1 LNSSTAL
8 GSRHGVFPPFLPK
21 KSGISGAVA
30 FFNDGVE
37 NALTSSASSRTIRV
51 QPIPRENR
59 RYRMPSAD
67 EPSPSSAR
75 PAVERSAPCPK
86 CGQPVTS
93 GEATCSH
100 CGVDVAL
107 AAVLMER
114 RALSMLPAEPG
125 MPFVGDVMLSRFGE
139 FLTSKRYITAAQLDA
154 GLDRQQEM
162 AGRGVRE
169 TLGQVLLEMR
179 VLTREQLE
187 LASVEQVQE
196 LQNALRQAN
205 AQLEQ
210 RVADR
215 TRELQDAY
223 RRLSE
228 LDQLKGNFISNV
240 SHELRT
246 PLTKIKGFNALLAA
260 GDLGPLTA
268 DQQQAIEV
276 MGRGVAEL
284 ERLVG
289 DLIQFATGARGE
301 MALRPSAV
309 PVGEL
314 LESVAARL
322 HDVAAK
328 RGLSM
333 ICRVP
338 PQVVLV
344 TADAEKIRWV
354 VNQLLDN
361 AIKFTPTG
369 GRVEVGAAQE
379 AGRVRI
385 WVADTGPGIA
395 EDRLP
400 ELFEAFHQLDGSATR
415 RQGGTGLGL
424 ALVRM
429 IVSAHDST
437 VAVDTRLG
445 QGSRFSFDL
454 PVVI

>member
-1 LNSSTAL
+1 
-8 GSRHGVFPPFLPK
+8 
-21 KSGISGAVA
+21 
-30 FFNDGVE
+30 
-37 NALTSSASSRTIRV
+37 
-51 QPIPRENR
+51 
-59 RYRMPSAD
+59 
-67 EPSPSSAR
+67 
-75 PAVERSAPCPK
+75 
-86 CGQPVTS
+86 
-93 GEATCSH
+93 
-100 CGVDVAL
+100 
-107 AAVLMER
+107 
-114 RALSMLPAEPG
+114 
-125 MPFVGDVMLSRFGE
+125 
-139 FLTSKRYITAAQLDA
+139 
-154 GLDRQQEM
+154 
-162 AGRGVRE
+162 
-169 TLGQVLLEMR
+169 
-179 VLTREQLE
+179 
-187 LASVEQVQE
+187 
-196 LQNALRQAN
+196 
-205 AQLEQ
+205 
-210 RVADR
+210 
-215 TRELQDAY
+215 
-223 RRLSE
+223 
-228 LDQLKGNFISNV
+228 
-240 SHELRT
+240 
-246 PLTKIKGFNALLAA
+246 LAA

-276 MGRGVAEL
+276 MGRGVGEL

-314 LESVAARL
+314 LDSVAAPLR
-322 HDVAAK
+322 DVAAT
-328 RGLSM
+328 RGLSL

-338 PQVVLV
+338 PQVVRV
-344 TADAEKIRWV
+344 TADAERIRWV

-361 AIKFTPTG
+361 AIKFTPSG
-369 GRVEVGAAQE
+369 GRVEVGAATE

-454 PVVI
+454 PVVT

>member
-1 LNSSTAL
+1 
-8 GSRHGVFPPFLPK
+8 
-21 KSGISGAVA
+21 
-30 FFNDGVE
+30 
-37 NALTSSASSRTIRV
+37 
-51 QPIPRENR
+51 
-59 RYRMPSAD
+59 
-67 EPSPSSAR
+67 
-75 PAVERSAPCPK
+75 
-86 CGQPVTS
+86 
-93 GEATCSH
+93 
-100 CGVDVAL
+100 
-107 AAVLMER
+107 
-114 RALSMLPAEPG
+114 
-125 MPFVGDVMLSRFGE
+125 
-139 FLTSKRYITAAQLDA
+139 
-154 GLDRQQEM
+154 
-162 AGRGVRE
+162 
-169 TLGQVLLEMR
+169 
-179 VLTREQLE
+179 
-187 LASVEQVQE
+187 
-196 LQNALRQAN
+196 
-205 AQLEQ
+205 
-210 RVADR
+210 
-215 TRELQDAY
+215 
-223 RRLSE
+223 
-228 LDQLKGNFISNV
+228 
-240 SHELRT
+240 
-246 PLTKIKGFNALLAA
+246 
-260 GDLGPLTA
+260 
-268 DQQQAIEV
+268 

-309 PVGEL
+309 LVGEL

-429 IVSAHDST
+429 IVSAHDSA

>member
-1 LNSSTAL
+1 
-8 GSRHGVFPPFLPK
+8 
-21 KSGISGAVA
+21 
-30 FFNDGVE
+30 
-37 NALTSSASSRTIRV
+37 
-51 QPIPRENR
+51 
-59 RYRMPSAD
+59 
-67 EPSPSSAR
+67 
-75 PAVERSAPCPK
+75 
-86 CGQPVTS
+86 
-93 GEATCSH
+93 
-100 CGVDVAL
+100 
-107 AAVLMER
+107 
-114 RALSMLPAEPG
+114 

-268 DQQQAIEV
+268 DQQQATEV

-314 LESVAARL
+314 LENVAAPLR
-322 HDVAAK
+322 DVAAK
-328 RGLSM
+328 RGLSLS
-333 ICRVP
+333 CRVP
-338 PQVVLV
+338 PHVVRV

-361 AIKFTPTG
+361 AIKFTPSG
-369 GRVEVGAAQE
+369 GRVEVGAEPE

-395 EDRLP
+395 EERLP

-429 IVSAHDST
+429 IVSAHDSA